1 MPQSRGL
8 SGFAEDSEDPFRIG
22 PIFWIGKMSERA
34 RGLCGWAQPRRGDPT
49 EVSGGPGCR
58 ERAAAAGELSIPNG
72 HQDRTDDAYPIEA
85 MG

>member
-1 MPQSRGL
+1 MP
-8 SGFAEDSEDPFRIG
+8 
-22 PIFWIGKMSERA
+22 
-34 RGLCGWAQPRRGDPT
+34 GWAQPESRRSDRG
-49 EVSGGPGCR
+49 VGGPGCR

>member
-1 MPQSRGL
+1 MP
-8 SGFAEDSEDPFRIG
+8 
-22 PIFWIGKMSERA
+22 
-34 RGLCGWAQPRRGDPT
+34 GWAQPRRDDPT